1 MERVKTNIKGF
12 DELVEGGL
20 PKGSSILLTGQAG
33 AGTTLFAGEY
43 LYRNNSS
50 SLYYSFERDAPQII
64 EEYSSFNWNLQER
77 IKQKQF
83 NIVKNELYQFETFV
97 SDLEDNIDKLNA
109 TRVAI
114 DSLTIIGQFFN
125 DEYKMRKGLIELKN
139 MIKKTGATALFL
151 SEIPGN
157 SNQVSTFGLEE
168 FVLDGVIKLDLIQK
182 GSELIRTISVRKMI
196 GTAQDSSIHPLEIT
210 KQGIKIPKMRQI
222 I

>member
-1 MERVKTNIKGF
+1 MERVPTNIKGF
-12 DELVEGGL
+12 DELVEGGI

-33 AGTTLFAGEY
+33 AGTTIFAGEY
-43 LYRNNSS
+43 LYRNKGT
-50 SLYYSFERDAPQII
+50 SLYYTFEKTEEEIL
-64 EEYSSFNWNLQER
+64 EEYSSFNWNLQEK

-83 NIVKNELYQFETFV
+83 NIIKNELYQFETFV
-97 SDLEDNIDKLNA
+97 SDMEDNIDKLNA
-109 TRVAI
+109 TKVVL
-114 DSLTIIGQFFN
+114 DSLTVVGQFFD

-210 KQGIKIPKMRQI
+210 KQGIKIPKIRQI
-222 I
+222 L